1 MIRNIIKNILLEEL
15 PKPVGY
21 FPDREQAR
29 MESLWD
35 SILFGSSRVNVPSSE
50 YKKLYEDDKMYVIKP
65 LSKLASCEY
74 GVDGGFNQEK
84 PKWGISSRTMFN
96 NWDSQT
102 KKTNQYAGY
111 SWEGSNKK
119 PLNCIPRSIPYFI
132 IQKNNDENNPF
143 SKVALFYYPNVSEYE
158 GRNIEN
164 NIGVLNALNKTIS
177 IHKLYDNIPNFNEA
191 FYYIEEDYLKEKDN
205 IYKITGIWV

>member
-1 MIRNIIKNILLEEL
+1 MIRNIIRNILLEEL

-21 FPDREQAR
+21 FPDREQVR

-96 NWDSQT
+96 KWDSQT

-111 SWEGSNKK
+111 NWVDSNKK

-132 IQKNNDENNPF
+132 IQKNNTEDNPF
-143 SKVALFYYPNVSEYE
+143 SKVALFYYPNKSEFK
-158 GRNIEN
+158 GHDIEN
-164 NIGVLNALNKTIS
+164 NIEVLNALNKTIS
-177 IHKLYDNIPNFNEA
+177 IDKLYDNIPNFNEA
-191 FYYIEEDYLKEKDN
+191 FYHIEEDYLQEKDN
-205 IYKITGIWV
+205 IYI